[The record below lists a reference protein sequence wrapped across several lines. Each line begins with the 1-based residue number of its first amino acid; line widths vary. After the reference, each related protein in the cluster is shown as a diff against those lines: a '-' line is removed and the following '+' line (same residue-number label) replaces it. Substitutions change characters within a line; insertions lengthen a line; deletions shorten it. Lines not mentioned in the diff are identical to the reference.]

1 MISIVALINIVEWIK
16 NSNNDNYIHI
26 EESINSVVQQ
36 TYKKWELR
44 IVLYGYG
51 NTNIHNIAYANK
63 LIYELKKY
71 ETKYNSKFEIDT
83 GVENDEYK
91 IIIINYPDVDEY
103 TEALSKVVDEKC
115 IYDYIALLD
124 TMDIWTPN
132 KLEIQASK
140 LAEFKRIEVLGTK
153 SAYNDEVSNIPLDG
167 LYNYNLFKIN
177 PFINST
183 VIFKRGILKYLE
195 LCEISA
201 HKGCE
206 LNVLWIQNAI
216 QQCVLYNISDITVK
230 HTSPLSLESYNKCY
244 AADDFRRIVENIKR
258 KYIRIKF
265 FSDYCVSGHCKKN
278 YENIGL
284 YNPVEYYGKHKKIY
298 FTTTETYTHAILL
311 NCPVPPNLQVEKT
324 NVVGF
329 AQEPPDNSYLRL
341 NHNNFIQYAIEHI
354 GKYFIGSVGNLPST
368 TFIGHHGFLFHDIPP
383 PINTIIPSHQKPKLM
398 SIMVSYKKNTTGHIY
413 RHALVSHIL
422 KYKWP
427 IDIWGNG
434 ADEYKRKNVVGMGIG
449 IGMGMG
455 MGASGSNGGGGG
467 GDGENSKYIKGNFK
481 SMGEMC
487 KEYAFTIA
495 IENTSHDHYFTEKL
509 INPLIYNTIPIYW
522 GCKKVNEYFPKHAIR
537 LTGNINSD
545 IVLIHRVLRNPQ
557 YYRNEYKINRDAVLE
572 KVNLIMNI
580 DKIFD
585 I

>member
-1 MISIVALINIVEWIK
+1 MISIVALINVTEWIK
-16 NSNNDNYIHI
+16 NYDNYKNI
-26 EESINSVVQQ
+26 EESIYSVVQQ

-44 IVLYGYG
+44 IVLYGSSHINIDNIVYT
-51 NTNIHNIAYANK
+51 NTI
-63 LIYELKKY
+63 LDELKKY
-71 ETKYNSKFEIDT
+71 ETKYNSNFDSDT
-83 GVENDEYK
+83 GVEKDEYK
-91 IIIINYPDVDEY
+91 IRIIDYLDVNMY
-103 TEALSKVVDEKC
+103 TEAFEKVVAEKC
-115 IYDYIALLD
+115 IYDYIALLE
-124 TMDIWTPN
+124 TMDIWAPN

-140 LAEFKRIEVLGTK
+140 LAEFKRIDVLGTK
-153 SAYNDEVSNIPLDG
+153 SIYKDEVSNIPIDG

-183 VIFKRGILKYLE
+183 VVFKRGVLKYFTI
-195 LCEISA
+195 CEISA
-201 HKGCE
+201 REGYE
-206 LNVLWIQNAI
+206 LNALWIQLAI
-216 QQCVLYNISDITVK
+216 QQGVLYNISDITVK
-230 HTSPLSLESYNKCY
+230 HITPLSLEKYNNY
-244 AADDFRRIVENIKR
+244 YDTDDLKIIMENSKR
-258 KYIRIKF
+258 KYVRIKF
-265 FSDYCVSGHCKKN
+265 FSEYCVSGHCKEE
-278 YENIGL
+278 YEKIGL
-284 YNPVEYYGKHKKIY
+284 YKPVEYYGKYKKIY

-311 NCPVPPNLQVEKT
+311 NCPVPPNLHVEKT

-341 NHNNFIQYAIEHI
+341 THNNFIQYAIEHI
-354 GKYFIGSVGNLPST
+354 GKYFIGSVGNLPT
-368 TFIGHHGFLFHDIPP
+368 TIFVGHHGFLFHDIPP
-383 PINTIIPSHQKPKLM
+383 PINTLIPSNQKPKLM

-434 ADEYKRKNVVGMGIG
+434 ADEYKKKIV
-449 IGMGMG
+449 IGM
-455 MGASGSNGGGGG
+455 SGSSVSGG
-467 GDGENSKYIKGNFK
+467 EHSKYIKGNFK

-495 IENTSHDHYFTEKL
+495 IENTCHDHYFTEKI

-522 GCKKVNEYFPKHAIR
+522 GCKKIDEYFPKHAIR

-557 YYRNEYKINRDAVLE
+557 YYMNEYKINREAVLE
-572 KVNLIMNI
+572 RVNLITNI